1 MYINDQID
9 KFKPEYQNNV
19 LVQNA
24 DKFRNILEKE
34 VPEIFC
40 NRSDMIDRVEQEG
53 IETVTETIQNEFFGN
68 CQEIFHD
75 IISNFLDEYMYA

>member
-1 MYINDQID
+1 MYINDHIN
-9 KFKPEYQNNV
+9 KFVPEYQNNV

-24 DKFRNILEKE
+24 DKFRDILEKE

-40 NRSDMIDRVEQEG
+40 NRIDMIDRVEHEG